1 MKCLLSLALGLL
13 FGLGLCLSGMTQP
26 GKVHGFLD
34 FAGSW
39 DPSLAFVMGGAIGV
53 GVIAFAFAGRR
64 PRALLGDLMHMP
76 AARAADAPLFIGSA
90 VFGVGWGLSG
100 ICPGPAVVNLGFLD
114 FRAAVF
120 VLAMLVGMALERLLL
135 AVLHLRAL
143 KEADQEG

>member
-1 MKCLLSLALGLL
+1 MNILSSFALGLL

-39 DPSLAFVMGGAIGV
+39 DPSLAFVMGGSVGV
-53 GVIAFAFAGRR
+53 GAIAFAVAGRR
-64 PRALLGDLMHMP
+64 PRAWLGDIIHMP
-76 AARAADAPLFIGSA
+76 GARAIDAPLLIGSA
-90 VFGVGWGLSG
+90 VFGLGWGLSG

-114 FRAAVF
+114 FRATVF

-135 AVLHLRAL
+135 ALLHLVTL